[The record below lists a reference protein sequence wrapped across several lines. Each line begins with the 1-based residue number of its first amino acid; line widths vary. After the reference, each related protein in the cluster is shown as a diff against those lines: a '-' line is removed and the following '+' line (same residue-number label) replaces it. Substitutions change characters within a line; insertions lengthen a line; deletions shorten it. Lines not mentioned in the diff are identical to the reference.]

1 MHFHIFRS
9 FLTFLDDIFSIF
21 AAFVKAL
28 RLLSKELV
36 EFCTAVA
43 QLGDVSIT
51 RLSFEG
57 VLAK

>member
-28 RLLSKELV
+28 TLLSKELV